1 MHASYIKQ
9 YRLNSYYTLMFVDH
23 DKTHT
28 KMDDHSSTVNLGLIN
43 MESKSETD
51 TTYENSG
58 LTAKEY
64 IEIALAIL
72 IVLGAA
78 RIIFRYLKKKKTK
91 AAKKKKNQLKDLVV
105 EATGTTQGMIIKPF
119 KQMLPI

>member
-1 MHASYIKQ
+1 MG
-9 YRLNSYYTLMFVDH
+9 VDN

-28 KMDDHSSTVNLGLIN
+28 KLDDHRSTVNMGLIN
-43 MESKSETD
+43 MDTKSETN

-91 AAKKKKNQLKDLVV
+91 AAKTKKNQFKELVV
-105 EATGTTQGMIIKPF
+105 EATGPTQGMIIKT
-119 KQMLPI
+119 L